1 MKRIGAWLIVFG
13 SAVGLGVAVYNFFSP
28 TGFLSPLSNTAGTWG
43 ALLVIGS
50 TALMLIAGLVLLGQP
65 HLRIVILFFGL
76 GVFLDVLGTGFAALL
91 LESPPL
97 LVAMVVAGIGWLLW
111 IFGKRPAAPANG
123 GQRME
128 PSHV

>member
-13 SAVGLGVAVYNFFSP
+13 SAVGLGIAVYNFFSP
-28 TGFLSPLSNTAGTWG
+28 TGFLSPLSNTSWTWG

-65 HLRIVILFFGL
+65 HLRLVAIFFGL

-97 LVAMVVAGIGWLLW
+97 LVAVGVAGVGWLLW
-111 IFGKRPAAPANG
+111 IIGKRPSRGAA
-123 GQRME
+123 ME
-128 PSHV
+128 ASHA